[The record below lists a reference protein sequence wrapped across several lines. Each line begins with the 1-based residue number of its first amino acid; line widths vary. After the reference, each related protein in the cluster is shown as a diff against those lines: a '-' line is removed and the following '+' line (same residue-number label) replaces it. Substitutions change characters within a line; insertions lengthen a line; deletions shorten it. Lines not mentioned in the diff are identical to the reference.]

1 MCAQM
6 HNLLL
11 LNPPSFAR
19 WLGEAQ
25 VGASPGG
32 DGRGMAR
39 FSGIQQLLQVVA
51 INPVGRVRWDVQDN
65 QRDDQ
70 WCDLP
75 AGSTGR
81 QVAERGQYGA

>member
-1 MCAQM
+1 M
-6 HNLLL
+6 
-11 LNPPSFAR
+11 
-19 WLGEAQ
+19 GE
-25 VGASPGG
+25 GSGGGRLPGE
-32 DGRGMAR
+32 DVRGMAR
-39 FSGIQQLLQVVA
+39 LSGIQQLLQVVA
-51 INPVGRVRWDVQDN
+51 INPVGRARWDVQDN